1 MPATDNYRNRKQQ
14 RLKGYDYSKVGFI
27 ITICVENMECLFGE
41 LKMQINDKKMGKAN
55 ISNTSE
61 NGVKAF
67 ILALKYSAEGFV
79 LCIKSI
85 AVKYKLLQN
94 FQLANKGEWEVD

>member
-27 ITICVENMECLFGE
+27 ITIFVKNMECSFGE
-41 LKMQINDKKMGKAN
+41 LKIQINGKKMEKAH

-85 AVKYKLLQN
+85 AVKLQTSPK
-94 FQLANKGEWEVD
+94 FPIG